1 LAGDLN
7 NRFMGF
13 LSLGLLV
20 RRGIL
25 NWRSIRNG
33 RATYLFFAVTMNG
46 TTLIIRWNW
55 QKLFSYGEVVCF
67 VSAWAIGL
75 VVALQSQRT
84 TPSHPNAQTL
94 ASATD
99 TLGIQ
104 ATLSR

>member
-1 LAGDLN
+1 
-7 NRFMGF
+7 
-13 LSLGLLV
+13 LSGAQLRYLTLGW
-20 RRGIL
+20 
-25 NWRSIRNG
+25 ND
-33 RATYLFFAVTMNG
+33 RATNLFFAVTMNG

-75 VVALQSQRT
+75 LVVLESQRA
-84 TPSHPNAQTL
+84 TPEHPNSQSL

>member
-1 LAGDLN
+1 MM
-7 NRFMGF
+7 F
-13 LSLGLLV
+13 
-20 RRGIL
+20 
-25 NWRSIRNG
+25 
-33 RATYLFFAVTMNG
+33 G
-46 TTLIIRWNW
+46 TTYFSRWSW

-75 VVALQSQRT
+75 LVALQNHRAN
-84 TPSHPNAQTL
+84 PEHPNAQSL